1 MRLDELSLKYVLNDT
16 LRKVAR
22 LDAWVRLVPVF
33 ILDTHN
39 PDELQNICPSSS
51 RQIMRPSYKNGQYGF
66 AVSLIIELSRNG
78 LQLDL
83 WCGLPE
89 ISWTV

>member
-51 RQIMRPSYKNGQYGF
+51 RQIMRPWYKNGQYGF

-89 ISWTV
+89 ISWAV

>member
-1 MRLDELSLKYVLNDT
+1 MAVFTTNLGKLGQTFVARLVMRVLSIKTGTRRIMRLDELSLKYVLNDI

-51 RQIMRPSYKNGQYGF
+51 RQIMRP
-66 AVSLIIELSRNG
+66 
-78 LQLDL
+78 
-83 WCGLPE
+83 
-89 ISWTV
+89 